1 MRSEPLL
8 VVVLSLALG
17 GCVTVGGGDGNSNN
31 GSSAG
36 QPPGAN
42 ITASSKADQR
52 KDAARVH
59 TELAQHYFAEG
70 DLEDALAKLQLA
82 LKFDPDYAPAHTMIA
97 VVYERINNQP
107 EAEQHYR
114 KAVALEPAKGAPNN
128 NLGQFLCRT
137 GRAQESLAYFR
148 KAVADP
154 FYATPDVAF
163 TNAGIC
169 QLQMSDTAGAEASFR
184 DAIARNPGN
193 GDALFHL
200 AEVLYRQGDAFRARA
215 FIQRFD
221 ALGKPNAA
229 ALKLGYDVESRLG
242 NTDAAQTYLRRL
254 QSQFPDS
261 EQARALKTTASS
273 Q

>member
-1 MRSEPLL
+1 MHRKPLL
-8 VVVLSLALG
+8 GVGLLSLALA
-17 GCVTVGGGDGNSNN
+17 GCVTVNGSGDNN
-31 GSSAG
+31 GSG
-36 QPPGAN
+36 QSSTAN
-42 ITASSKADQR
+42 IPATSKVDQR
-52 KDAARVH
+52 QDAARIH
-59 TELAQHYFAEG
+59 TELAQHYMADG
-70 DLEDALAKLQLA
+70 DLQDALAKLQLA
-82 LKFDPDYAPAHTMIA
+82 LKFDPNYAPAHTVIA
-97 VVYERINNQP
+97 VVYEKINNLP
-107 EAEQHYR
+107 EAEAHYR
-114 KAVALEPAKGAPNN
+114 KAVALEPTKGAPNN

-137 GRAQESLAYFR
+137 GKAQESIGYFS

-154 FYATPDVAF
+154 FYATPDVAY

-169 QLQMSDTAGAEASFR
+169 QLRMNDTAGAEASFR

-221 ALGKPNAA
+221 ALGQPNAA
-229 ALKLGYDVESRLG
+229 ALKLGYDIESRLG

>member
-1 MRSEPLL
+1 MFG
-8 VVVLSLALG
+8 LSLALA
-17 GCVTVGGGDGNSNN
+17 GCVTSGGSN
-31 GSSAG
+31 G
-36 QPPGAN
+36 QGASN
-42 ITASSKADQR
+42 LAKASKADQR
-52 KDAARVH
+52 QDAARVH
-59 TELAQHYFAEG
+59 TDLAQHYLASG
-70 DLEDALAKLQLA
+70 DLENALAKLQLA
-82 LKFDPDYAPAHTMIA
+82 LKFDPDYAPAHTVIA
-97 VVYERINNQP
+97 LVYEKINNQP
-107 EAEQHYR
+107 EAELHYR
-114 KAVALEPAKGAPNN
+114 KAVELEPIKGGPNN

-137 GRAQESLAYFR
+137 GKAQESIGYFR

-154 FYATPDVAF
+154 FYTTPDVAL

-169 QLQMSDTAGAEASFR
+169 QMQTNDMSGAEASFR
-184 DAIARNPGN
+184 DAIARNPSN

-221 ALGKPNAA
+221 ALGNANAA
-229 ALKLGYDVESRLG
+229 ALKLGYDIESRLG